1 MLLYDVGNAFLQFQ
15 RKWFENERSRI
26 ILPTEFDTAPFCN
39 PGDRGL
45 LYVYHFKVVWHEDA
59 SLEML
64 RRFLGIFGLARGQR
78 LVFGMV

>member
-1 MLLYDVGNAFLQFQ
+1 MTLETPSCNSNGNGL
-15 RKWFENERSRI
+15 KMERSRI

-39 PGDRGL
+39 PRDRGL
-45 LYVYHFKVVWHEDA
+45 LYVYYFKVVGHEDV

-64 RRFLGIFGLARGQR
+64 RRLPGVFGLARGQR